1 MVHMPT
7 SLPLSL
13 HPKSNITLIVNF
25 APANLSSTSEF
36 KFLRAEVQRHGGHQ
50 LRRPLPSTS
59 SDRNDENE
67 DSLATNDLRHKLK
80 HRNNAGGGN
89 QRHANIES
97 GLQKLSLGE
106 CKEDC

>member
-1 MVHMPT
+1 M
-7 SLPLSL
+7 
-13 HPKSNITLIVNF
+13 F
-25 APANLSSTSEF
+25 FPADLNGSYNGGGGGGGG
-36 KFLRAEVQRHGGHQ
+36 HGGHQ

-89 QRHANIES
+89 QRQGNIES

>member
-1 MVHMPT
+1 M
-7 SLPLSL
+7 
-13 HPKSNITLIVNF
+13 F
-25 APANLSSTSEF
+25 FPADLNGSYNGGGG
-36 KFLRAEVQRHGGHQ
+36 HGGHQ

-89 QRHANIES
+89 QRQGNIES
-97 GLQKLSLGE
+97 GLQKLSLGK
-106 CKEDC
+106 CSNLQSYSKVDIGSTLL

>member
-1 MVHMPT
+1 MVFT
-7 SLPLSL
+7 ADLNGSY
-13 HPKSNITLIVNF
+13 NGGGGG
-25 APANLSSTSEF
+25 
-36 KFLRAEVQRHGGHQ
+36 HGGHQ

-89 QRHANIES
+89 QRQGNIES
-97 GLQKLSLGE
+97 GLQKLSLGK
-106 CKEDC
+106 CSNLQSYSKVDIGSTLL